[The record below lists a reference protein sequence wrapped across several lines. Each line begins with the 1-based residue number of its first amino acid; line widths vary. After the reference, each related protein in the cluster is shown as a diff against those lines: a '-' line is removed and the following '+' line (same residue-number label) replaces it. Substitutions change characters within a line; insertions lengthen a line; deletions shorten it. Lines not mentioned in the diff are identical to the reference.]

1 LLSIKALT
9 SRQSKRSEQLDAFR
23 LSEACETRLVRD
35 GPEFAEGETV
45 TTVQGAKM
53 LGFATYMPAV
63 LPRSVDSSN
72 ETCELNRHRV
82 YALAFWMTDNELDA
96 AQLMTHAFCRAFAK
110 ADTPTAEE
118 IDRCLISEL
127 REYMP
132 LGTLTLNC
140 APCERVLSVRRNTL
154 RVDLERAVVQLP
166 PTEKM
171 IFLMHDVESYDHAR
185 IARTLALSDEE
196 SRLGLH
202 QARLRMRQLLAK

>member
-1 LLSIKALT
+1 LLSIKVLT
-9 SRQSKRSEQLDAFR
+9 SRQSKRNEQFDASG
-23 LSEACETRLVRD
+23 LSGALETRQVHD
-35 GPEFAEGETV
+35 GPEFAEVETV
-45 TTVQGAKM
+45 NTVQQAKM
-53 LGFATYMPAV
+53 LGFTSYMPAV
-63 LPRSVDSSN
+63 LPRSVDRYH
-72 ETCELNRHRV
+72 ETYELNRHRV

-96 AQLMTHAFCRAFAK
+96 AQLMTHTFCRAFAR
-110 ADTPTAEE
+110 AHIPTAEE

-140 APCERVLSVRRNTL
+140 AACERVLSVRRNTL

-185 IARTLALSDEE
+185 IARTLGLSDEE

-202 QARLRMRQLLAK
+202 QARLRMRELLAK